1 MRLAV
6 WSMSTIMVIVA
17 SSWNGTWSHSL
28 NAAMSF
34 PRKSFP
40 AFPTVYVK
48 GSKSSCRLTLT
59 ALIIDQ
65 LSRDNIPTHSAETIE
80 VLVKELPECYHICS
94 WWSKSRIN
102 DALRKS
108 GTNVIFITIIPRR
121 DIPMSHTCAARRHVE
136 TNHDFTLLLD
146 NKFFLT
152 CQYISYGGILH
163 LQLHSKLI
171 SFGTSNWQ
179 TNLII

>member
-80 VLVKELPECYHICS
+80 VLVKELPECYHICP
-94 WWSKSRIN
+94 WWSKSRVN

-121 DIPMSHTCAARRHVE
+121 DIPMSHTC
-136 TNHDFTLLLD
+136 LLRLVRCKATCW
-146 NKFFLT
+146 NKP
-152 CQYISYGGILH
+152 ILH

-171 SFGTSNWQ
+171 SSGTSNWQ
-179 TNLII
+179 KNSII